1 MERNDGKIHIPA
13 RTKKYTN
20 NNRAQIWISTEAY
33 NAYCYRLGLRDGMH
47 VQEGIAPEPAKMPV
61 KATVKRTDKYDTILA
76 NIDAYDGTGK
86 GQRVVK

>member
-1 MERNDGKIHIPA
+1 MLSDLLTFVLALAVCGMA
-13 RTKKYTN
+13 
-20 NNRAQIWISTEAY
+20 ALCV
-33 NAYCYRLGLRDGMH
+33 YCYRLGLRDGMH
-47 VQEGIAPEPAKMPV
+47 VQEGIAPEPAKMPL

>member
-1 MERNDGKIHIPA
+1 MLSDVLAVVLALGLCGMAVLCVH
-13 RTKKYTN
+13 
-20 NNRAQIWISTEAY
+20 
-33 NAYCYRLGLRDGMH
+33 CYRMGLRDGMH
-47 VQEGIAPEPAKMPV
+47 MQAGKVPEPVQMPV

>member
-1 MERNDGKIHIPA
+1 
-13 RTKKYTN
+13 
-20 NNRAQIWISTEAY
+20 
-33 NAYCYRLGLRDGMH
+33 MH